1 MNENQP
7 PPEDL
12 SVNREF
18 EVQNQLPS
26 NLPQEK
32 PSIWR
37 QEIISN
43 FAVFGGVALIS
54 AAFYFSLVFFREE
67 MGPEFHVECL
77 FRGCLSLLV
86 FSVLAFIRLLKK
98 T

>member
-18 EVQNQLPS
+18 EVQNQLPA

-37 QEIISN
+37 QEIFSY
-43 FAVFGGVALIS
+43 FAVFGG
-54 AAFYFSLVFFREE
+54 F
-67 MGPEFHVECL
+67 CL
-77 FRGCLSLLV
+77 FFALLRIYFPNHEGRLETQIEELSRM
-86 FSVLAFIRLLKK
+86 AM
-98 T
+98 

>member
-1 MNENQP
+1 MN
-7 PPEDL
+7 D
-12 SVNREF
+12 
-18 EVQNQLPS
+18 
-26 NLPQEK
+26 K
-32 PSIWR
+32 SIWR
-37 QEIISN
+37 QEIISY
-43 FAVFGGVALIS
+43 FGLVGGGALIS

-86 FSVLAFIRLLKK
+86 FNVVAFIRLLKK